1 MMGLGERAG
10 GRGRWSDQRSPLGNP
25 AGPTTDDERI
35 GDEPDQVTVTN
46 PRSSGWGDVS
56 LRARAEEDTMRL
68 TVADAISPSYFVA
81 IAAVQLGFF
90 RQEGVDMEF
99 VFAPPN
105 PSQALKDGAI
115 DFFGGSPYTGLRTFH
130 GWRGGVLLCA
140 LSHYTYWFLAVRSD
154 VKCERGDVSAVK
166 GLRLSASADPG
177 LTMKRLLEEAGIDL
191 RRDNVRIVPSP
202 RRTSPNWAWDGV
214 DAIEQGI
221 ADGYWGNGLR
231 ADLGVKRGIAKIL
244 LDVRRGD
251 GPPAARHWTFPA
263 LATTE
268 RLVKER
274 PDIAPRAVRAI
285 VKTQRALRA
294 DPQLAAKAAQRLFPA
309 EEAGLITDEVAR
321 DAPFYNPTISEEMVA
336 HISRFAREI
345 GALEGEVRYGELV
358 ATQFAGLWHR

>member
-1 MMGLGERAG
+1 
-10 GRGRWSDQRSPLGNP
+10 
-25 AGPTTDDERI
+25 
-35 GDEPDQVTVTN
+35 
-46 PRSSGWGDVS
+46 
-56 LRARAEEDTMRL
+56 MRL

-90 RQEGVDMEF
+90 QQEGVDMEF

-115 DFFGGSPYTGLRTFH
+115 DFFGGSPYTGLRTFP

-140 LSHYTYWFLAVRSD
+140 LSQYNYWFLAVRSD
-154 VKCERGDVSAVK
+154 IKCERGDVSAVK

-191 RRDNVRIVPSP
+191 QRDNVRIVPSP

-214 DAIEQGI
+214 DAIEQGVS
-221 ADGYWGNGLR
+221 DGYWGNGLR

-268 RLVKER
+268 RLVKEH
-274 PDIAPRAVRAI
+274 PDIAARAVRAI

-309 EEAGLITDEVAR
+309 EEASLIAYEVAR

-358 ATQFAGLWHR
+358 ATQFAGLWHG